1 MTTSSDSMAHPTAR
15 SAGRTG
21 WFILAVLLFFSIAAP
36 LNQFK
41 VPPIM
46 PVLMSV
52 LGLSTARAG
61 LLMSVYAVTGLILAL
76 PSGLIF
82 QRAGARLTGLIAG
95 GSIVIGAALGAVSTS
110 VGGLLASRVIEGIG
124 LSFMAVL
131 APAIIAQSF
140 AAEKRGTAMGIW
152 SAWVPIGTAIML
164 LIAPALTQ
172 AGSWRAVWWFGAG
185 FAVLATVL
193 YLAFVKPA
201 PQPMLGARPGRAAPA
216 AVQTVVTAGSV
227 LRNRNIWLLSAAF
240 GCFSLAVGAFGTFF
254 PTFLSTVRGLPLGR
268 AALLASISTL
278 ITIFSCPAGGLVSDR
293 IGSRRWPFVVGLA
306 VSGLL
311 LPLTGSLAIAPLI
324 VLLAVIG
331 LVMGLIPTNIFSAAV
346 EAAGD
351 ERQSGL
357 AMAIIMIGQ
366 NGGMLLG
373 PVIFGTLIESAGG
386 WPLAFA
392 SLAVMALLGAVA
404 GWLARVR

>member
-1 MTTSSDSMAHPTAR
+1 MTASSDSMSRPSAR
-15 SAGRTG
+15 SAGRAA

-41 VPPIM
+41 VPPII
-46 PVLMSV
+46 PVLMAT

-61 LLMSVYAVTGLILAL
+61 LLMSVYSVTGLILAL

-95 GSIVIGAALGAVSTS
+95 GSIVLGAALGAVSTD

-172 AGSWRAVWWFGAG
+172 ASSWRAVWWFGAG
-185 FAVLATVL
+185 FALLATVL
-193 YLAFVKPA
+193 FLAFVKPA
-201 PQPMLGARPGRAAPA
+201 PQPILGARPERAAQRGPRAVA
-216 AVQTVVTAGSV
+216 AAGSV
-227 LRNRNIWLLSAAF
+227 LRNRDVWLLSAAF

-254 PTFLSTVRGLPLGR
+254 PTFLATVRGMPLAR
-268 AALLASISTL
+268 ASLLASISTL
-278 ITIFSCPAGGLVSDR
+278 ITIFSCTAGGLVSDR
-293 IGSRRWPFVVGLA
+293 IGSRRWPFVAGLA

-311 LPLTGSLAIAPLI
+311 LPLTGSLTAAPLI
-324 VLLAVIG
+324 VLVVVIG

-357 AMAIIMIGQ
+357 AMAIIMVGQ
-366 NGGMLLG
+366 NSGMLLG
-373 PVIFGTLIESAGG
+373 PLIFGALVESAGG

-392 SLAVMALLGAVA
+392 SLAVMALLGATA

>member
-1 MTTSSDSMAHPTAR
+1 
-15 SAGRTG
+15 
-21 WFILAVLLFFSIAAP
+21 
-36 LNQFK
+36 
-41 VPPIM
+41 
-46 PVLMSV
+46 
-52 LGLSTARAG
+52 
-61 LLMSVYAVTGLILAL
+61 
-76 PSGLIF
+76 
-82 QRAGARLTGLIAG
+82 
-95 GSIVIGAALGAVSTS
+95 
-110 VGGLLASRVIEGIG
+110 
-124 LSFMAVL
+124 
-131 APAIIAQSF
+131 
-140 AAEKRGTAMGIW
+140 
-152 SAWVPIGTAIML
+152 ML

-185 FAVLATVL
+185 CGVGATVL

-201 PQPMLGARPGRAAPA
+201 PQPMLGKRPGRAAPA

-306 VSGLL
+306 VSGVL

-357 AMAIIMIGQ
+357 AMAIMMIGQ

-373 PVIFGTLIESAGG
+373 AARSLGVDLASVCGGAGTCGRCKVQLIAGSLTDVTAG
-386 WPLAFA
+386 ERHSLSERELSQGYRLAL
-392 SLAVMALLGAVA
+392 SLIHI
-404 GWLARVR
+404 

>member
-1 MTTSSDSMAHPTAR
+1 M
-15 SAGRTG
+15 
-21 WFILAVLLFFSIAAP
+21 
-36 LNQFK
+36 
-41 VPPIM
+41 
-46 PVLMSV
+46 
-52 LGLSTARAG
+52 
-61 LLMSVYAVTGLILAL
+61 
-76 PSGLIF
+76 
-82 QRAGARLTGLIAG
+82 
-95 GSIVIGAALGAVSTS
+95 
-110 VGGLLASRVIEGIG
+110 
-124 LSFMAVL
+124 
-131 APAIIAQSF
+131 
-140 AAEKRGTAMGIW
+140 
-152 SAWVPIGTAIML
+152 
-164 LIAPALTQ
+164 
-172 AGSWRAVWWFGAG
+172 
-185 FAVLATVL
+185 
-193 YLAFVKPA
+193 
-201 PQPMLGARPGRAAPA
+201 
-216 AVQTVVTAGSV
+216 
-227 LRNRNIWLLSAAF
+227 
-240 GCFSLAVGAFGTFF
+240 
-254 PTFLSTVRGLPLGR
+254 
-268 AALLASISTL
+268 
-278 ITIFSCPAGGLVSDR
+278 SDR

>member
-1 MTTSSDSMAHPTAR
+1 MTASSDSMSRLSAR
-15 SAGRTG
+15 SAGRTA
-21 WFILAVLLFFSIAAP
+21 WFILAVLLFFSVAAP

-41 VPPIM
+41 VPPII

-52 LGLSTARAG
+52 LGLSTAGAG

-95 GSIVIGAALGAVSTS
+95 GSIVIGASLGAVSTD

-140 AAEKRGTAMGIW
+140 VAEKRGTAMGIW

-172 AGSWRAVWWFGAG
+172 ASSWRAVWWFGAG
-185 FAVLATVL
+185 FALLATVV
-193 YLAFVKPA
+193 YLAFVKDGSQHLPS
-201 PQPMLGARPGRAAPA
+201 ARPGLAASSA
-216 AVQTVVTAGSV
+216 AQPLVTAGSV
-227 LRNRNIWLLSAAF
+227 LRNRNIWLLAAAF

-254 PTFLSTVRGLPLGR
+254 PTFLSTVRGLPLGQ
-268 AALLASISTL
+268 ASLVASISTL

-293 IGSRRWPFVVGLA
+293 LGTRRWPFVAGLA

-311 LPLTGSLAIAPLI
+311 LPLTGSLALGPMI
-324 VLLAVIG
+324 VLVSVIG

-357 AMAIIMIGQ
+357 AMAIIMVGQ

-373 PVIFGTLIESAGG
+373 PVIFGALVQSAGG

-392 SLAVMALLGAVA
+392 SLAVMSLLGAIA